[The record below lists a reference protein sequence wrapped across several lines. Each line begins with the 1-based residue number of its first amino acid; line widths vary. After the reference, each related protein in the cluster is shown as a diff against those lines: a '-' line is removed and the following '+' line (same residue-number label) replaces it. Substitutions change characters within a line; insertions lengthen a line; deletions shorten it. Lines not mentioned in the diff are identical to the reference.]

1 MAYSARLVVSGP
13 AMNDHSTSPN
23 HFQVHTS
30 APLSGRFVTPGDLVT
45 AQHALLLGA
54 LTIGRS
60 TIAGLP
66 DHAEITALVTALR
79 QLGAVI
85 ALEEGVASV
94 NGLGPA
100 GLLQADGAIALDAL
114 GAAGPLL
121 LGMLGPLAMTT
132 PLTGPVTLSV
142 AERAALRH
150 LAARIEEGPEGTHK
164 LIGPTLSLPIKH
176 RVAGDADKAML
187 LLAGLSSP
195 GHALA
200 LETVP
205 GGDGLERL
213 LVQFGADVQTSPD
226 AAGGTVV
233 RLVGLP
239 ELQPVSLSVAGDPSA
254 ASAVIVAAL
263 VVPGSDVVIENVLN
277 QPQRTALIDQLI
289 AMGGHIQ
296 FINQRELGGEHITDL
311 RVRASRLRGVTVEA
325 AQAATMLEDIPALA
339 VAAAFA
345 QGETLIE
352 GLAAFRRQQPDR
364 LTAIARALVANGVVA
379 ADRGARLRIEGIG
392 SVRGGGTVATGE
404 DSALALS
411 LLALGLGSA
420 EPVWLDGPQS
430 ALASMAGALNALGAR
445 IKTQQG
451 AQP

>member
-1 MAYSARLVVSGP
+1 
-13 AMNDHSTSPN
+13 MNDVSTSPN
-23 HFQVHTS
+23 RFQVHTS
-30 APLSGRFVTPGDLVT
+30 APLNGRFVTPGDLAT
-45 AQHALLLGA
+45 AQGALLLAA

-60 TIAGLP
+60 TIARLP
-66 DHAEITALVTALR
+66 DCAEIAALVTALR

-85 ALEEGVASV
+85 TLDDGVARV
-94 NGLGPA
+94 NGLGTA
-100 GLLQADGAIALDAL
+100 GLLQADGPIALEEL

-121 LGMLGPLAMTT
+121 LGMLAPLAMTT
-132 PLTGPVTLSV
+132 PLAGPVTLSA

-150 LAARIEEGPEGTHK
+150 LVARLEDGPDGTQK

-195 GHALA
+195 GHALV
-200 LETVP
+200 LETTP

-213 LVQFGADVQTSPD
+213 LVQFGADVETSPD

-239 ELQPVSLSVAGDPSA
+239 DLQPVDLPVAGDPSA

-277 QPQRTALIDQLI
+277 LPQRTVLIDQLI

-311 RVRASRLRGVTVEA
+311 RVRASRLRGVRVEA
-325 AQAATMLEDIPALA
+325 AQAAAMLDDIPALA

-352 GLAAFRRQQPDR
+352 GLTAFRRQQPDR
-364 LTAIARALVANGVVA
+364 LTAIAQALVANGVAA
-379 ADRGARLRIEGIG
+379 ADRGARLRIEGTG

-404 DSALALS
+404 DGALALS

-420 EPVWLDGPQS
+420 EPVWLDGPQA
-430 ALASMAGALNALGAR
+430 ALASMVGVLNALGAR
-445 IKTQQG
+445 IETQQG
-451 AQP
+451 TQP